1 MTHPVTDRATTGSPA
16 HYKLRYPGSWWYLDL
31 DPSTRDASIR
41 RRIEHQAKGV
51 AQLSRE
57 RLDGL
62 IRDTRRIAREAYA
75 RGALQASGMVRF
87 PGGDTMLSATSVVVR
102 MPVPEGAPDDLAEV
116 LFGAGLQAG
125 GPQSSGYPPRQVDLI
140 ELPEVGPVGRIAS
153 VEDIDYRGKPVRTAL
168 LHTLFPIPDR
178 REYLLVS
185 SSTPNVELKDQ
196 FFEVFDAIAGT
207 LRFVAVKNKGTTVPA
222 APSPQGAD
230 ENGK

>member
-1 MTHPVTDRATTGSPA
+1 MTHPVTDRATGAPA
-16 HYKLRYPGSWWYLDL
+16 HYKLRFPGSWWHLDL

-51 AQLSRE
+51 PQLSRE

-62 IRDTRRIAREAYA
+62 IRDTRRTAREAYA

-87 PGGDTMLSATSVVVR
+87 PGGDSMLTATSVVLR
-102 MPVPEGAPDDLAEV
+102 MPVPEDEPADLAEV
-116 LFGAGLQAG
+116 LFGASMLAG
-125 GPQSSGYPPRQVDLI
+125 DPQSGGYPPREVELL

-153 VEDIDYRGKPVRTAL
+153 VEDIDYRGTPVRTAL

-185 SSTPNVELKDQ
+185 SSTPNVDLKDQ

-207 LRFVAVKNKGTTVPA
+207 LRFVGTDGEGTAGPA
-222 APSPQGAD
+222 AQSPQGTD

>member
-1 MTHPVTDRATTGSPA
+1 MTHPVTDRTPGAPA

-41 RRIEHQAKGV
+41 RRIEHQARGV
-51 AQLSRE
+51 PQLSRE

-62 IRDTRRIAREAYA
+62 IRTTRHTAREAHA
-75 RGALQASGMVRF
+75 RGALQAAGMVAF
-87 PGGDTMLSATSVVVR
+87 PGGDSMLSATSVVVR
-102 MPVPEGAPDDLAEV
+102 MPVPDDQSADLAEV
-116 LFGAGLQAG
+116 LFGAGMQAD
-125 GPQSSGYPPRQVDLI
+125 GPQSSGYPPREVELL

-153 VEDIDYRGKPVRTAL
+153 IEDIDYKGTPVRTAL
-168 LHTLFPIPDR
+168 LHTLFPIPGR
-178 REYLLVS
+178 REYLVVS

-207 LRFVAVKNKGTTVPA
+207 LRFVQVKSKDTAGPA
-222 APSPQGAD
+222 AQGPQGMD